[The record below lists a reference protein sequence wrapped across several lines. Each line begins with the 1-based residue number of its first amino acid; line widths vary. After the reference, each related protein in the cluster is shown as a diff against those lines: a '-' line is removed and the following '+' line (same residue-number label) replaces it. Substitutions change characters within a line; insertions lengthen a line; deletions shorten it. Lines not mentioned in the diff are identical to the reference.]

1 MRGGY
6 CGRASSPIG
15 LSGWPTGACAI
26 SVAAGGEFDE
36 GDQQLQQQAERDPRP
51 HRPPPVAEAAG
62 VPVVTGIS
70 PSSGLPEGGTTVTLT
85 GSGFTGASAVHFGS
99 TSGVNAVVVRDTQLT
114 VISPPGTGVV
124 DVTVTGA
131 GGTSSTAAADSFAYG
146 APVVT
151 GITPADG
158 PPTGGTVVTVSGDNL
173 TGATA
178 VNFGSTL
185 GLNLVMIS
193 NTQLTVVS
201 PPGTGVVDLTI
212 TGVGGTSSTSAADRF
227 SYAPIVTAIAP
238 NSGDPSGGTTVTV
251 SGSNFTGFTSVN
263 FGNAPGLSPT
273 VSGTRLTVVSP
284 PGTGVV
290 HLTVTGPGG
299 ISATTPAD
307 FFAYGEPVV
316 SAVSPADGP
325 PTGGTV
331 VTVTGNNLNG
341 ATAVNFGNTPGLN
354 LIAVS
359 DTQLSVISPPGTGK
373 VDVTVKGVAG
383 TSTKSPKDKFSYAPT
398 VRAISP
404 TSGPAAGGTTVTI
417 AGSGY
422 TGASDVNFGSTPGTP
437 MQRDLLAIAAHLP
450 ALGEHG
456 LRLPLVVVLGE
467 PVIDLPEGV
476 NRGWDAELPFQRG
489 QIGRH
494 REPQRA
500 ARCWRCAGCTAGGHW
515 RRLTR

>member
-316 SAVSPADGP
+316 SRSLTRRRATHGW
-325 PTGGTV
+325 
-331 VTVTGNNLNG
+331 NG
-341 ATAVNFGNTPGLN
+341 SHGHRQQSERGHSGELWQHPWLEPHRGER
-354 LIAVS
+354 
-359 DTQLSVISPPGTGK
+359 
-373 VDVTVKGVAG
+373 
-383 TSTKSPKDKFSYAPT
+383 YA
-398 VRAISP
+398 A
-404 TSGPAAGGTTVTI
+404 
-417 AGSGY
+417 
-422 TGASDVNFGSTPGTP
+422 
-437 MQRDLLAIAAHLP
+437 QRDLAAWHRQ
-450 ALGEHG
+450 G
-456 LRLPLVVVLGE
+456 
-467 PVIDLPEGV
+467 
-476 NRGWDAELPFQRG
+476 
-489 QIGRH
+489 GRH
-494 REPQRA
+494 CQGSGWHLDEIPQRQVLVRPDGEGDLA
-500 ARCWRCAGCTAGGHW
+500 DKRPSG
-515 RRLTR
+515 RRDNRDHCRFRLHGSQRRELW